1 MLGLVGWPK
10 LVKFFFFFFRFLP
23 QAGDGADYLEGY
35 KDPYHVCFKCG
46 RAGHWAQQCP
56 GLLPDGQVSHTA
68 CMPPSPIFISVYW
81 YFLYYDFL
89 FVIKEQD
96 LDLMNL
102 HRQDFACWPSVSPQD
117 NELQTYHAFAWAPS
131 NISYDNQATTCTAT
145 IQGNS
150 IATMVKDL
158 ANISLHLHGHQATT
172 TTPTKQQYM
181 HCNNHQA
188 TVIQ

>member
-1 MLGLVGWPK
+1 MGAFNCVIDCLDFMKIGHYYHDLAQVNSLVGWWT
-10 LVKFFFFFFRFLP
+10 VVQFFFFFYFRFLP

-68 CMPPSPIFISVYW
+68 CMPPSPTFISVYW

-117 NELQTYHAFAWAPS
+117 NELQTYHC
-131 NISYDNQATTCTAT
+131 ICMD
-145 IQGNS
+145 
-150 IATMVKDL
+150 
-158 ANISLHLHGHQATT
+158 
-172 TTPTKQQYM
+172 TKQ
-181 HCNNHQA
+181 HQL
-188 TVIQ
+188 